1 MKRIVLV
8 TIFIFLCNLFSQ
20 IDPDP
25 RRFYSGNNGD
35 EAFIEN
41 FLRWD
46 QKNTYVENGIL
57 FLGSSSIRKWPT
69 SNYFDYLPI
78 INRGFGG
85 SHISDVNY
93 YFKSIASIYKPRT
106 IVLYAGDNDIAGK
119 KTPEQVLEDYIDF
132 IILVREH
139 LPQTKIIYLPIK
151 PSPSRWS
158 MWNDMRQA
166 NRLIKMYTDSDNMQ
180 YYADTAT
187 PMLDSQGKPLG
198 DLFVDDSLHLSKKGY
213 DLWSEILKPILD
225 SLTMI
230 DRIKI
235 FGW

>member
-93 YFKSIASIYKPRT
+93 YFKNIASIYKPRT

>member
-35 EAFIEN
+35 EVFIEN

-46 QKNTYVENGIL
+46 QKNTYGENGIL

-93 YFKSIASIYKPRT
+93 YFKNIASIYKPRT

-187 PMLDSQGKPLG
+187 PMLDSQGNPLG
-198 DLFVDDSLHLSKKGY
+198 DLFIDDSLHLSKKGY

>member
-35 EAFIEN
+35 EVFIEN
-41 FLRWD
+41 FLSWD
-46 QKNTYVENGIL
+46 QKNTYVEKGIL

>member
-25 RRFYSGNNGD
+25 RRYYSGNNGD
-35 EAFIEN
+35 EVFIEN
-41 FLRWD
+41 FLCWD

-198 DLFVDDSLHLSKKGY
+198 DLFVGDSLHLSKKGY

>member
-35 EAFIEN
+35 EVFIEN

-46 QKNTYVENGIL
+46 QKNTYGENGIL

-69 SNYFDYLPI
+69 SNYFDDLPI

>member
-35 EAFIEN
+35 EVFIEN

-230 DRIKI
+230 DRINI

>member
-35 EAFIEN
+35 EVFIEN

-93 YFKSIASIYKPRT
+93 YFKNIASIYKPRT

-187 PMLDSQGKPLG
+187 PMLDSQGNPLG

>member
-25 RRFYSGNNGD
+25 RRYYSGNNED
-35 EAFIEN
+35 EVFIEN

>member
-25 RRFYSGNNGD
+25 RRFYSGNNED
-35 EAFIEN
+35 EVFIEN
-41 FLRWD
+41 FLSWD
-46 QKNTYVENGIL
+46 QKNTYVEKGIL

-119 KTPEQVLEDYIDF
+119 KTPEQVLEDHIDF

-187 PMLDSQGKPLG
+187 PMLDNQGKPLG

>member
-8 TIFIFLCNLFSQ
+8 TIFIFSCNLFSQ

-25 RRFYSGNNGD
+25 RRYYSGNNED
-35 EAFIEN
+35 EDFIEN

-93 YFKSIASIYKPRT
+93 YFKNIASIYKPRT

>member
-93 YFKSIASIYKPRT
+93 YFKSIATIYKPRT

-158 MWNDMRQA
+158 MWNDMRQV

>member
-25 RRFYSGNNGD
+25 RRYYSGNNED
-35 EAFIEN
+35 EVFIEN

-198 DLFVDDSLHLSKKGY
+198 DLFVGDSLHLSKKGY

>member
-25 RRFYSGNNGD
+25 RRYYSGNNED
-35 EAFIEN
+35 EDFIEN

-166 NRLIKMYTDSDNMQ
+166 KRLIKMYTDSDNMQ
-180 YYADTAT
+180 YYADTAI

>member
-25 RRFYSGNNGD
+25 RRFYSGNNED
-35 EAFIEN
+35 EVFIEN

-93 YFKSIASIYKPRT
+93 YFKSIASIYKPR
-106 IVLYAGDNDIAGK
+106 IIILYAGDNDIAGK

>member
-25 RRFYSGNNGD
+25 SRYYSGNNED
-35 EAFIEN
+35 EVFIEN

>member
-35 EAFIEN
+35 EVFIEN

-93 YFKSIASIYKPRT
+93 YFKSISSIYKPRT

-187 PMLDSQGKPLG
+187 PMLDSQGNPLG

-230 DRIKI
+230 DRIEI

>member
-25 RRFYSGNNGD
+25 RRFYSGNYGD
-35 EAFIEN
+35 EVFIEN

>member
-1 MKRIVLV
+1 
-8 TIFIFLCNLFSQ
+8 
-20 IDPDP
+20 
-25 RRFYSGNNGD
+25 
-35 EAFIEN
+35 
-41 FLRWD
+41 
-46 QKNTYVENGIL
+46 
-57 FLGSSSIRKWPT
+57 
-69 SNYFDYLPI
+69 
-78 INRGFGG
+78 
-85 SHISDVNY
+85 
-93 YFKSIASIYKPRT
+93 
-106 IVLYAGDNDIAGK
+106 
-119 KTPEQVLEDYIDF
+119 
-132 IILVREH
+132 
-139 LPQTKIIYLPIK
+139 
-151 PSPSRWS
+151 

-187 PMLDSQGKPLG
+187 PMLDRQGKPLG

>member
-25 RRFYSGNNGD
+25 RRYYSGNNED
-35 EAFIEN
+35 EVFIEN

-132 IILVREH
+132 IILVRKH

-166 NRLIKMYTDSDNMQ
+166 NRLIKLYTDSDNMQ

>member
-35 EAFIEN
+35 EVFIEN

-57 FLGSSSIRKWPT
+57 FLGSSSVRKWPT
-69 SNYFDYLPI
+69 SNYFNYLPI

-93 YFKSIASIYKPRT
+93 YFKNIASIYKPRT

-158 MWNDMRQA
+158 MWNDMRRA

>member
-35 EAFIEN
+35 EVFIEN

-93 YFKSIASIYKPRT
+93 YFKSIATIYKPRT

-139 LPQTKIIYLPIK
+139 LPQTKIIYLSIK

>member
-25 RRFYSGNNGD
+25 RRFYSGNNED
-35 EAFIEN
+35 EVFIEN

>member
-25 RRFYSGNNGD
+25 RRYYSGNNED
-35 EAFIEN
+35 EDFIEN

-198 DLFVDDSLHLSKKGY
+198 DLFVGDSLHLSKKGY

>member
-1 MKRIVLV
+1 M
-8 TIFIFLCNLFSQ
+8 
-20 IDPDP
+20 
-25 RRFYSGNNGD
+25 
-35 EAFIEN
+35 
-41 FLRWD
+41 
-46 QKNTYVENGIL
+46 
-57 FLGSSSIRKWPT
+57 
-69 SNYFDYLPI
+69 
-78 INRGFGG
+78 
-85 SHISDVNY
+85 
-93 YFKSIASIYKPRT
+93 
-106 IVLYAGDNDIAGK
+106 YAGDNDIAGK
-119 KTPEQVLEDYIDF
+119 KTPEQVLQDYIDF

-198 DLFVDDSLHLSKKGY
+198 DLFVGDSLHLSKKGY

>member
-25 RRFYSGNNGD
+25 RRFYSGNNED
-35 EAFIEN
+35 EVFIEN
-41 FLRWD
+41 FLSWD
-46 QKNTYVENGIL
+46 QKNTYVEKGIL

-187 PMLDSQGKPLG
+187 PMLDNQGKPLG

>member
-25 RRFYSGNNGD
+25 RRFYSRNNGD
-35 EAFIEN
+35 EVFIEN

>member
-25 RRFYSGNNGD
+25 RRYYSGNNED
-35 EAFIEN
+35 EDFIEN

-119 KTPEQVLEDYIDF
+119 KTPEQVLQDYIDF

-198 DLFVDDSLHLSKKGY
+198 DLFVGDSLHLSKKGY

>member
-25 RRFYSGNNGD
+25 RRYYSGNNED
-35 EAFIEN
+35 EDFIEN

-166 NRLIKMYTDSDNMQ
+166 NILIKMYTDSDNMQ

-198 DLFVDDSLHLSKKGY
+198 DLFVGDSLHLSKKGY